1 MPVSASQSAGIE
13 SMSHCAWLTNV
24 FCKVPKR
31 CVCVVGKELRAAAE
45 VAASSPSILPVKLT
59 QVLRDSLGSETL
71 SQKQ

>member
-1 MPVSASQSAGIE
+1 
-13 SMSHCAWLTNV
+13 
-24 FCKVPKR
+24 
-31 CVCVVGKELRAAAE
+31 VCVVGKELRAAAE